1 MKVGVAHKIV
11 AFDGLY
17 NAVFGGFIS
26 LVSTVMLLLLDL
38 GGVQFLG
45 LVVQTRG

>member
-1 MKVGVAHKIV
+1 MKIGVAHEVV

-17 NAVFGGFIS
+17 DAVFGGFIS

-38 GGVQFLG
+38 GSVQLLG
-45 LVVQTRG
+45 LVIQTGE